1 MYSLLPYCSWINN
14 RLSALRFN
22 LLAKQKTDGSTRGQ
36 ISSISLE
43 EYKMFKWK
51 RHPQVEET
59 PSFLELPIRFNGLT
73 GQVDFFTEFGSL
85 LGVRGEIVY
94 VEVKPLGSFIN
105 EVDRVTVITTKG
117 QYDFVLKT
125 FSSWGLLKWFPLWV
139 ASYARAN
146 FSVSGK
152 SRLKNEL
159 RARIALEKA
168 GVKVPCLY
176 CYDMKRMKAIY
187 EFIEGENLDEQV
199 KAARKNDDVENL
211 ESVYEKVGLEVA
223 KIHSS
228 GYILGDCK
236 PANVIQ
242 SSNGQLY
249 YVDLEQARRSGNKR
263 LSGWDVC
270 EFLMFTGRFFLLPKK
285 ARRLC
290 EAFLK
295 GYLREGDKKV
305 LREAASIRMSQPF
318 VGLVSP
324 AVIQSLRSLML
335 EYAE

>member
-1 MYSLLPYCSWINN
+1 MHSLSPYCSWVNN
-14 RLSALRFN
+14 RLPALRFN
-22 LLAKQKTDGSTRGQ
+22 LLAKQKTDGIIRGQ
-36 ISSISLE
+36 VLSISLE
-43 EYKMFKWK
+43 ASKMFRW
-51 RHPQVEET
+51 RGRAQVEEM
-59 PSFLELPIRFNGLT
+59 PSFLELPIRLNGLA
-73 GQVDFFTEFGSL
+73 GRVDFFTEFGSL
-85 LGVRGEIVY
+85 LGVRGEVIY
-94 VEVKPLGSFIN
+94 VEVNPLGSFIN
-105 EVDRVTVITTKG
+105 EVDHVTVITTKG

-125 FSSWGLLKWFPLWV
+125 FSSWGLLKWFPLWI

-176 CYDMKRMKAIY
+176 CYDMKRMKAMY

-199 KAARKNDDVENL
+199 KTARKNDNVENL
-211 ESVYEKVGLEVA
+211 EGTYEKVGLEVA

-249 YVDLEQARRSGNKR
+249 YVDLEQARSGNKR

-285 ARRLC
+285 ARKLC
-290 EAFLK
+290 EAFLR
-295 GYLREGDKKV
+295 GYLEEGDKKV
-305 LREAASIRMSQPF
+305 LREAASIKMSQPF